1 MRQNASVET
10 PRRSSG
16 ICVSAQ
22 KWPRPTSTLANMR
35 SGRSLQ
41 RQSEEFIHR
50 KEWSGGAPWLTLEA
64 PRSAIVGSIHGGFGS
79 LNAVDRPNNH
89 RGGVNRGRSEA
100 ARRVRA
106 AVAQAMVTSPRM
118 VELLALWASGVV
130 SGPKA
135 SPPAASGS
143 LLNSTRNRPK
153 KIGIWSS
160 TGRQEENGLAP
171 ASL

>member
-10 PRRSSG
+10 PRRYSG
-16 ICVSAQ
+16 IWVSVQ

-64 PRSAIVGSIHGGFGS
+64 PRSAIVGSIHGGFGP

-89 RGGVNRGRSEA
+89 CGKENRERRIRRRSGHGPVERDWDLS
-100 ARRVRA
+100 RRSA
-106 AVAQAMVTSPRM
+106 PQAMVTSPRRRGSKLTC
-118 VELLALWASGVV
+118 EDLTTTE
-130 SGPKA
+130 
-135 SPPAASGS
+135 PPRTKESFSSKSCSAAVTMS
-143 LLNSTRNRPK
+143 R
-153 KIGIWSS
+153 
-160 TGRQEENGLAP
+160 
-171 ASL
+171 

>member
-1 MRQNASVET
+1 MSV
-10 PRRSSG
+10 
-16 ICVSAQ
+16 Q

-79 LNAVDRPNNH
+79 LNAVDRPNKH

-106 AVAQAMVTSPRM
+106 AVAQAMVTSPRRRGSKLTC
-118 VELLALWASGVV
+118 EDLTTTE
-130 SGPKA
+130 
-135 SPPAASGS
+135 PPRTNESFSSKSCSAAVTMS
-143 LLNSTRNRPK
+143 R
-153 KIGIWSS
+153 
-160 TGRQEENGLAP
+160 
-171 ASL
+171 